1 MGVAHF
7 FDLIIARERISG
19 RNCETNSEMSHSTF
33 TDLLK
38 KYQLGIATKSEREV
52 VEQWYA
58 LIEEEPRILDP
69 DEWDTVEKRLW
80 QKLEEKTGPQAGSG
94 QAEAIPRRHLFT
106 RYAVAATFFLAAIL
120 LGFLLLRH
128 PVRQAP
134 AGTGATAGLKSVRNT
149 DEKEISVTL
158 EDNSTV
164 LLAPG
169 SELFYPGH
177 FRSNS
182 REVYLSGEAFFVIT
196 EGADRPFFVNTGKIT
211 TKVLGTSFRV
221 RSSPDGSEVEVSVR
235 TGKVSVYE
243 KAHEN
248 DEKSDKT
255 GNGVILM
262 PNQQVTFHEENGR
275 FITGLVEKPEILPE
289 TEFLHSKLFD
299 YHDTELS
306 QVLSDL
312 KMAYN
317 IDLELENKSLG
328 ECPLTANLHQKDLF
342 VQLEL
347 ICAAIQGSYRVKGT
361 TILIDGKGCE

>member
-1 MGVAHF
+1 
-7 FDLIIARERISG
+7 
-19 RNCETNSEMSHSTF
+19 MSHSTF
-33 TDLLK
+33 AALLK
-38 KYQLGIATKSEREV
+38 KYQMGTATASEREI

-58 LIEEEPRILDP
+58 LIEEEPRILDAG
-69 DEWDTVEKRLW
+69 EWDAVERRLW
-80 QKLEEKTGPQAGSG
+80 QMLEEKTGPQAAFG
-94 QAEAIPRRHLFT
+94 QAEAISRRSLFA

-120 LGFLLLRH
+120 LGFLLLHH
-128 PVRQAP
+128 PGEQTP
-134 AGTGATAGLKSVRNT
+134 AGTAATAGLKSVRNT
-149 DEKEISVTL
+149 DVKEISVML

-169 SELFYPGH
+169 SELSYPAH
-177 FRSNS
+177 FMSNS
-182 REVYLSGEAFFVIT
+182 REVYLSGEAFFTIT
-196 EGADRPFFVNTGKIT
+196 EGVDRPFFVNAGKIT

-221 RSSPDGSEVEVSVR
+221 RSSRDGSEVEVSVR

-243 KAHEN
+243 KTREN
-248 DEKSDKT
+248 DEKSDKA

-262 PNQQVTFHEENGR
+262 PNQQVTFHQENGL

-289 TEFLHSKLFD
+289 AELRYSKLFD

-312 KMAYN
+312 KTAYN
-317 IDLELENKSLG
+317 IDLELEKESLG
-328 ECPLTANLHQKDLF
+328 ECPLTANLNQKDLY
-342 VQLEL
+342 VRLEL